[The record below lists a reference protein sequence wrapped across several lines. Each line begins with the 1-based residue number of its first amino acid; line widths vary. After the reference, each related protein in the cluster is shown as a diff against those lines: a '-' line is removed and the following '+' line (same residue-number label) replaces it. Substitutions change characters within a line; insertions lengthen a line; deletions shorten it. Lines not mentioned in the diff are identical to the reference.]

1 MKQTLV
7 NVGRIIIGNSWVN
20 SWTISWLGK
29 CLSNKTSPKYWWRSS
44 KKYLKVMCFTNPI
57 LGTFARLCESMPAMV
72 NTWYMMVYDI
82 SGMVVH
88 PITRI
93 LMLAI
98 PIPINSALALIKLFK
113 MAHIKIDNNNT
124 LSRR

>member
-1 MKQTLV
+1 
-7 NVGRIIIGNSWVN
+7 
-20 SWTISWLGK
+20 
-29 CLSNKTSPKYWWRSS
+29 
-44 KKYLKVMCFTNPI
+44 
-57 LGTFARLCESMPAMV
+57 MPAMV

-82 SGMVVH
+82 CGMVVH